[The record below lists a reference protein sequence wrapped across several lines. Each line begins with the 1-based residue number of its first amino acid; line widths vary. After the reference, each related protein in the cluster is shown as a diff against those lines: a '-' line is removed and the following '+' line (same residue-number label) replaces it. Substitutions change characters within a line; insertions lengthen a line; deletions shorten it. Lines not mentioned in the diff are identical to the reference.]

1 MAQIGL
7 SITKRTAFRDSTQEF
22 SNVYFYIGGTLP
34 DNTDANAMIDLAA
47 TREKTFHST
56 DVTFQIGRLWSQVGD
71 KSQNNMIAQKQLSG
85 TGARPPGT
93 ADDKE
98 RAFLFRLRAGSD
110 SRGNPVY
117 LRKWFHACGAFVS
130 TTVPSNTILRNN
142 TGWTQ
147 AERDAQVA
155 QMNSIGDLSPVGT
168 LFKICAKSGRQPTP
182 GANWEAHKYLEHH
195 QLGDQWRAV

>member
-1 MAQIGL
+1 MAQIGI

-22 SNVYFYIGGTLP
+22 SNVYFYIGGSLP
-34 DNTDANAMIDLAA
+34 DSTDANAMIDLAA
-47 TREKTFHST
+47 TREKSFHST
-56 DVTFQIGRLWSQVGD
+56 DVTFMIGRLWSETGN
-71 KSQNNMIAQKQLSG
+71 KATNNMLAQKQLSG
-85 TGARPPGT
+85 TGARTPAT

-98 RAFLFRLRAGSD
+98 RAYLFRLRAGVD

-117 LRKWFHACGAFVS
+117 LRKWFHACGSFVS
-130 TTVPSNTILRNN
+130 GQSLSNTILRNL

-155 QMNSIGDLSPVGT
+155 AMNSIGDLSPVGT
-168 LFKICAKSGRQPTP
+168 LFKICAKSGRLPTA
-182 GANWEAHKYLEHH
+182 GEQWQAHKYLEHH